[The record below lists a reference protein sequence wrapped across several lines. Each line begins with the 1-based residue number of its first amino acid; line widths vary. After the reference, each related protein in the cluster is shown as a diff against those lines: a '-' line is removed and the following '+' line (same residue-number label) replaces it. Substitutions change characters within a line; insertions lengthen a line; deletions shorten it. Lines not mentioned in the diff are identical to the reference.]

1 MKNNSEKNYRK
12 YNLFSPDWN
21 IYTMIST
28 VMGIGFFPLRG
39 GGSWAALVCVLFFIL
54 FKLLMIDLFNLSKE
68 LFFGLNVI
76 FLFIFTFIG
85 FFSIKKTTTIEDPD
99 PHHIVIDEWVGM
111 WIPLMFINYN
121 YLNFVLILISFL
133 IFRLFD
139 IFKPWPINK
148 FEKLPHAYGVLG
160 DDIIAGIFTLFCML
174 IIIFLYPFI

>member
-1 MKNNSEKNYRK
+1 MNNNSEKNYKK
-12 YNLFSPDWN
+12 YNLYSSKWN

-121 YLNFVLILISFL
+121 YLNFVLILISFF

-174 IIIFLYPFI
+174 IIIVLLTLI

>member
-1 MKNNSEKNYRK
+1 MNNNSEKNYKK
-12 YNLFSPDWN
+12 YNLFSSKWN

-28 VMGIGFFPLRG
+28 VLGIGFFPLRG
-39 GGSWAALVCVLFFIL
+39 GGSWAALLCVLFFIL
-54 FKLLMIDLFNLSKE
+54 FKLLMIDLLNLSKE
-68 LFFGLNVI
+68 LFFVLNVI
-76 FLFIFTFIG
+76 FLFMVTFIG
-85 FFSIKKTTTIEDPD
+85 FISIKKTTTIEDPD

-121 YLNFVLILISFL
+121 NLNFVLILISFL

>member
-1 MKNNSEKNYRK
+1 
-12 YNLFSPDWN
+12 
-21 IYTMIST
+21 
-28 VMGIGFFPLRG
+28 MGIGFFPLRG
-39 GGSWAALVCVLFFIL
+39 GGSWAALLCLLFFIL
-54 FKLLMIDLFNLSKE
+54 FKLLMIDLLNLSKE
-68 LFFGLNVI
+68 LFFVLNVI
-76 FLFIFTFIG
+76 FLFMVTFIG
-85 FFSIKKTTTIEDPD
+85 FISIKKTTTIEDPD

-121 YLNFVLILISFL
+121 NLNFVLILISFL

-160 DDIIAGIFTLFCML
+160 DDIIAGIFTLFSML

>member
-1 MKNNSEKNYRK
+1 MEYLYNDIYRHG
-12 YNLFSPDWN
+12 DW
-21 IYTMIST
+21 I
-28 VMGIGFFPLRG
+28 FPLKG
-39 GGSWAALVCVLFFIL
+39 GGSWAALLCVLFFIL
-54 FKLLMIDLFNLSKE
+54 FKLLMIDLLNLSKE
-68 LFFGLNVI
+68 LFFVLNVI
-76 FLFIFTFIG
+76 FLFMVTFIG
-85 FFSIKKTTTIEDPD
+85 FISIKKTTTIEDPD

-121 YLNFVLILISFL
+121 NLNFVLILISFL

-174 IIIFLYPFI
+174 IIIILLPLI

>member
-1 MKNNSEKNYRK
+1 M
-12 YNLFSPDWN
+12 
-21 IYTMIST
+21 
-28 VMGIGFFPLRG
+28 V
-39 GGSWAALVCVLFFIL
+39 
-54 FKLLMIDLFNLSKE
+54 
-68 LFFGLNVI
+68 
-76 FLFIFTFIG
+76 TFIG
-85 FFSIKKTTTIEDPD
+85 FISIKKTTTIEDPD

-121 YLNFVLILISFL
+121 NLNFVLILISFL

-174 IIIFLYPFI
+174 IIIFLYPLI

>member
-1 MKNNSEKNYRK
+1 
-12 YNLFSPDWN
+12 
-21 IYTMIST
+21 
-28 VMGIGFFPLRG
+28 MGGLLVVLVTLVFFKVAVDVFL
-39 GGSWAALVCVLFFIL
+39 VLFAV
-54 FKLLMIDLFNLSKE
+54 LS
-68 LFFGLNVI
+68 
-76 FLFIFTFIG
+76 FTFVG

-121 YLNFVLILISFL
+121 YLNFVLILISFF

>member
-1 MKNNSEKNYRK
+1 
-12 YNLFSPDWN
+12 
-21 IYTMIST
+21 
-28 VMGIGFFPLRG
+28 MGIGFFPLRG
-39 GGSWAALVCVLFFIL
+39 GGSWAALLCVLFFIL
-54 FKLLMIDLFNLSKE
+54 FKLLMIDLLNLSKE
-68 LFFGLNVI
+68 LFFVLNVI
-76 FLFIFTFIG
+76 FLFMVTFIG
-85 FFSIKKTTTIEDPD
+85 FISIKKTTTIEDPD

-121 YLNFVLILISFL
+121 NLNFVLILISFL

-160 DDIIAGIFTLFCML
+160 DDIIAGIFTLFSML